1 MSRTL
6 AAIALLVITSHG
18 SAADAK
24 LTVKVEDTAPPKEL
38 AEPVRALLSDK
49 GMNVLDE
56 KGKLI
61 LTLWPVK
68 SLDSKAAAE
77 QAKAGLKY
85 SNIEETTIA
94 GAVRFAET
102 WVDYRKQKIKP
113 GVYTLRMA
121 VQPMDGDHMG
131 TAPYNDFL
139 LLLPATEDRKPELLD
154 VETMHQLS
162 AKSTT
167 RKHPSMMLLF
177 PIKMPPD
184 SPNTEAK
191 PKDHHVLNFA
201 IPVTAGGEKS
211 RLGFSSVILGVTQA
225 E

>member
-1 MSRTL
+1 MPRTRAALILLAL
-6 AAIALLVITSHG
+6 AAHAT
-18 SAADAK
+18 AADTK
-24 LTVKVEDTAPPKEL
+24 LTVKVEDAAPPKEL
-38 AEPVRALLSDK
+38 AEPVRSLLSEK
-49 GMNVLDE
+49 GMNILDE

-68 SLDSKAAAE
+68 SLDSKATAE

-85 SNIEETTIA
+85 SNIEESTIA
-94 GAVRFAET
+94 GAVRFADT
-102 WVDYRKQKIKP
+102 WVDYRKQKIKA

-131 TAPYNDFL
+131 TAPYNDFF
-139 LLLPATEDRKPELLD
+139 LLLPAAEDKKPELLD
-154 VETMHQLS
+154 AETMHQLS

-177 PIKMPPD
+177 PNKTPPD
-184 SPNTEAK
+184 SPITEAK
-191 PKDHHVLNFA
+191 PKDHHALNFA
-201 IPVTAGGEKS
+201 VPVAAGGEKS
-211 RLGFSSVILGVTQA
+211 RLGFSTVILGVTQA